1 MAGST
6 LPDLPKDRFPE
17 NPEGIDAIL
26 KDVVTAMVDMWSC
39 ETRIA
44 RLQSEF
50 LQTLVR
56 QSRDR
61 EILDLAE

>member
-1 MAGST
+1 MAQHS
-6 LPDLPKDRFPE
+6 LPELPEDRFPE
-17 NPEGIDAIL
+17 NPEGIDKLL
-26 KDVVTAMVDMWSC
+26 KDVVTAIVDSWAC

-56 QSRDR
+56 QGRDR